1 MQFLDKLNEATDN
14 KYSYLRISNLNLDIG
29 TNSLSVV
36 CLLPPEITDKEF
48 GDEDKKVVEDFCR
61 QQIPEQFS
69 LKIVFIKNKL
79 NKEAILKQVL
89 SFMSSRHK
97 TLSGQYDAGMTDVE
111 IDDKKVTI
119 TLYMTSA
126 VIAYCEQSGLKD
138 NLAKFIYSQNCADK
152 VTVKLGV
159 SREVDSEEL
168 LVDRENV
175 KYVDMGEID
184 IIGDYH
190 YYVGKDIT
198 KRPRY
203 IEKYKKEMD
212 GICVCG
218 TVKELKTINITDK
231 NSPDNRLKK
240 VLYKFVIDDT
250 TGSMDC
256 LYFARLRKPKK
267 YESDKPYVT
276 CLEGLKEGDDVV
288 IFGNYR
294 KSDYSGK
301 NELLVVKLAKCR
313 INYSGLDE
321 RRENIKKANKIKVFQ
336 KPQPYKE
343 EIRDNLFDLLG
354 HCDYIMNNK
363 FIVFDLET
371 TGTSIASDE
380 IIEIGAVKLVEGR
393 ITEYYDTLVDP
404 DKHIPDEASG
414 VNHIYDDDVKNAPY
428 IEDVFPFFMEYCKGY
443 ILIAHNGNGFD
454 FRFLERY
461 CNKFGIPFDNE
472 LVDSLTEARRILKK
486 QRSHSL
492 ASLCN
497 YYGIVN
503 KNAHRAYEDAE
514 ATAKVFVKLMD
525 EQYRKENTE
534 ED

>member
-1 MQFLDKLNEATDN
+1 MQFLDKLNEATAN

-48 GDEDKKVVEDFCR
+48 TDEDKKVIEEFSR
-61 QQIPEQFS
+61 QQVPEQFS
-69 LKIVFIKNKL
+69 VKIVFIKNSL

-89 SFMSSRHK
+89 TFMSSRHK

-111 IDDKKVTI
+111 IEDKKITI
-119 TLYMTSA
+119 KLYMTSA
-126 VIAYCEQSGLKD
+126 VIEYCERIGLAD
-138 NLAKFIYSQNCADK
+138 SLSKFIYSQNCADK
-152 VTVKLGV
+152 VTVKLNV

-168 LVDRENV
+168 LADREHV
-175 KYVDMGEID
+175 RYVDMGEID

-250 TGSMDC
+250 TGSMEC
-256 LYFARLRKPKK
+256 IYFARLRKAKK

-276 CLEGLKEGDDVV
+276 CLEGLKDGDDVV

-294 KSDYSGK
+294 RSEYSGK
-301 NELLVVKLAKCR
+301 NELLVVKLAKCK
-313 INYSGLDE
+313 INYEGLGE

-343 EIRDNLFDLLG
+343 EIKDNLFDILG

-380 IIEIGAVKLVEGR
+380 IIEIGAVKLEEGK
-393 ITEYYDTLVDP
+393 ITEYYDTLIDP
-404 DKHIPDEASG
+404 DRHIPEEASN

-428 IEDVFPFFMEYCKGY
+428 IEDVFPFFMQYCKGY
-443 ILIAHNGNGFD
+443 ILIAHNGSGFD

-461 CNKFGIPFDNE
+461 CNKYGIPFENE
-472 LVDSLTEARRILKK
+472 LVDSLTEARKILKK

-525 EQYRKENTE
+525 EFYRKDE
-534 ED
+534 

>member
-1 MQFLDKLNEATDN
+1 MQFLDKLNEATNN

-36 CLLPPEITDKEF
+36 CLLPPEIT
-48 GDEDKKVVEDFCR
+48 EDKFTDDDKRIIEEFCR
-61 QQIPEQFS
+61 EQVPEQFDI
-69 LKIVFIKNKL
+69 KIVFIKNRL

-89 SFMSSRHK
+89 TFMSSRHK
-97 TLSGQYDAGMTDVE
+97 TLAGQYDAGMTEVE
-111 IDDKKVTI
+111 IEDKKI
-119 TLYMTSA
+119 TVNLFMTSA
-126 VIAYCEQSGLKD
+126 VIDYCERSGLKD
-138 NLAKFIYSQNCADK
+138 NLAKFLYSQNCTDK
-152 VTVKLGV
+152 VVVKLNV
-159 SREVDSEEL
+159 SREVDSEKL
-168 LVDRENV
+168 LADRDHV
-175 KYVDMGEID
+175 RFVDMGEID
-184 IIGDYH
+184 IIGEYH

-231 NSPDNRLKK
+231 NSPDNKVKK

-256 LYFARLRKPKK
+256 IYFARTRKPKK
-267 YESDKPYVT
+267 YEDNKAFVT
-276 CLEGLKEGDDVV
+276 CLDGLSDGDDVV

-294 KSDYSGK
+294 MSDYSGK

-313 INYSGLDE
+313 INYEGLDE

-336 KPQPYKE
+336 KPQTYKE
-343 EIRDNLFDLLG
+343 EIKDNLFDILG

-371 TGTSIASDE
+371 TGTNIASDE
-380 IIEIGAVKLVEGR
+380 IIEIGAVKLVEGK
-393 ITEYYDTLVDP
+393 ITEYYNTLVDP
-404 DKHIPDEASG
+404 DRHIPDEASR
-414 VNHIYDDDVKNAPY
+414 VNHIYDEDVKNAPY
-428 IEDVFPFFMEYCKGY
+428 IEDVFPFFMQYCKGY
-443 ILIAHNGNGFD
+443 ILIAHNGSGFD

-461 CNKFGIPFDNE
+461 CNKYGIPFENE
-472 LVDSLTEARRILKK
+472 LVDSLTEARKILKK

-492 ASLCN
+492 ASLCS
-497 YYGIVN
+497 YYNIVN

-525 EQYRKENTE
+525 EFYRKDE
-534 ED
+534 